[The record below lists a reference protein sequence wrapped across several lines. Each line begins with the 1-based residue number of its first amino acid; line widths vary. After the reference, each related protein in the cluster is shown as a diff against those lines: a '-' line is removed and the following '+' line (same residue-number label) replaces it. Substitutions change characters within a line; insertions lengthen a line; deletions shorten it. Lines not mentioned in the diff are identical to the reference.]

1 MPKAFELER
10 DYALILVEGD
20 TIITI
25 SEKRMSRDEAE
36 LQNAFF
42 QRAGWDQR
50 WIERTKE

>member
-1 MPKAFELER
+1 MPESEER
-10 DYALILVEGD
+10 DYALVEVVGD
-20 TIITI
+20 RIFT
-25 SEKRMSRDEAE
+25 KRTAKLPKDEAE